1 MPTPAA
7 KRLYTQAPEPVSEP
21 VQTATIVVIQPG
33 SYNLRIGRAADGL
46 PITIPHCIARK
57 KKDPSKPLKS
67 TPWILRPE
75 CQHPESK
82 HQQRQG
88 LKQAEEALA
97 YKPTSTGEYRQPTSH
112 KLLYSHNSNV
122 RGQLTEVICPHKW
135 TPINQSSPYI
145 IGEEAL
151 YLNPADNYHL
161 HWPMRG
167 GHLNVHDGPGGTLTA
182 VMADI
187 ETIWGQA
194 IQTLLDIPLKDLKL
208 YKALLLIPDVYIHQ
222 HVKHM
227 MDILLEKLG
236 FGAAVIHQESVCAT
250 FGAGV
255 GSACVVDVGD
265 QKTSVC
271 CVEDGISHKNTRITM
286 EYGGSDITRCFHWL
300 LGKSG
305 FSPRELDPR
314 NTIDGLLLQ
323 EYKESYCH
331 LDQDNFG
338 VKDRSILIRK
348 PEQNI
353 IKYAMKFGDETILAP
368 MSVFFPDMLG
378 LQGSNLIHV
387 QSRSDGDPQD
397 PHDEFFLRQTTS
409 REAKLAKKKDNTEMS
424 RDNSEANLGQ
434 LDDTQAQQQ
443 MDEDSND
450 APDNLQ
456 VTGDINKGTR
466 RLDIEEEQE
475 MESEPV
481 LQLMGVD
488 QAILQSIDRCGSD
501 EVKKKMYSCIIVVG
515 GGMMFEE
522 AQQWLQYRVWVGMPP
537 QYRLMLETMDVLT
550 RQKDMDPTL
559 TCWKGASV
567 LACLDTTQELWI
579 KQHEWRQF
587 SVRMLRERAPFMW

>member
-7 KRLYTQAPEPVSEP
+7 KRLYTQAPDPASEP
-21 VQTATIVVIQPG
+21 AQTATIVVIQPG
-33 SYNLRIGRAADGL
+33 SYNLRIGRASDGL

-57 KKDPSKPLKS
+57 RKDPSKPLKS
-67 TPWILRPE
+67 SPWILRPE
-75 CQHPESK
+75 CQHPESR

-97 YKPTSTGEYRQPTSH
+97 YKPTSAGEYRQPTSH
-112 KLLYSHNSNV
+112 KLLHSHNSNI
-122 RGQLTEVICPHKW
+122 RGQWTEVICPHKW
-135 TPINQSSPYI
+135 TRVGDQDFI

-151 YLNPADNYHL
+151 YVNPLNNFHV

-182 VMADI
+182 VLADM
-187 ETIWGQA
+187 EKIWGLA

-208 YKALLLIPDVYIHQ
+208 HKALLLIPDVYIHQ

-236 FGAAVIHQESVCAT
+236 FGAAVVHQESVCAT

-314 NTIDGLLLQ
+314 NTIDALLLQ

-331 LDQDNFG
+331 LDQENFG

-353 IKYAMKFGDETILAP
+353 VKYALKFGDETILAP
-368 MSVFFPDMLG
+368 MSLFFPDMMG
-378 LQGSNLIHV
+378 LQGSHLIHV
-387 QSRSDGDPQD
+387 QSRSDGDPED
-397 PHDEFFLRQTTS
+397 PHDEFFLRQTT
-409 REAKLAKKKDNTEMS
+409 REAKLAKKKDNAEMS

-434 LDDTQAQQQ
+434 FDDAQIQQQ

-456 VTGDINKGTR
+456 VTDMNKGTR
-466 RLDIEEEQE
+466 QQDIEEEQE
-475 MESEPV
+475 IESEPV
-481 LQLMGVD
+481 LQLMGID

-522 AQQWLQYRVWVGMPP
+522 AQQWLQYRVWVGMPH

-550 RQKDMDPTL
+550 RQKDLDPNL

-567 LACLDTTQELWI
+567 LACLDTIQELWI
-579 KQHEWRQF
+579 KQHEWEQF
-587 SVRMLRERAPFMW
+587 NVRMLRERAPFMW